1 MKKVLI
7 ITYYWPPSGGAGVQ
21 RWLKFVKYLR
31 EFGWEPIIYTPENPE
46 SPAYDLS
53 LEKDIPN
60 GITIVKT
67 PIWEPYTAYKKFVGR
82 KKEDKIKAG
91 FLFESETPSLTE
103 NISVWIRGNL
113 FIPDARKFWV
123 KPSIRKLT
131 SYLNNN
137 PVDVIVSTGP
147 PHSMHLIALGIK
159 KKLNIPWLA
168 DFRDP
173 WTNIDFYDKLRLQRF
188 ADRKHKKLEQ
198 KVIQNADMMVTVSRN
213 WANDF
218 ENLGAQHIEVVT
230 NGYDEDDFQ
239 SGHKNMSDKFE
250 ILHIG
255 SMNADRNPKV
265 LWEVLGD
272 FCRKDSDFK
281 NGLLVK
287 LIGQTDFM
295 VVDALKKNGL
305 FDNVRIERYMPHQD
319 VIDYASRARLLLL
332 PLNNTPNVNGIIP
345 GKLFEYLGLNRPIL
359 CIGIANGD
367 SAKILYETKSGE
379 VVDFNDKDGMQKAIA
394 AHWEN
399 FRNDK
404 LVHYAKKDAIG
415 KYTRK
420 NLTKKLSELLN
431 DLA

>member
-46 SPAYDLS
+46 SPATDPS
-53 LEKDIPN
+53 LEKDIPI
-60 GITIVKT
+60 GITVLKT

-91 FLFESETPSLTE
+91 FLSESESPSFTE
-103 NISVWIRGNL
+103 NISVWIRGNF

-123 KPSIRKLT
+123 KPSVKKLT
-131 SYLNNN
+131 SYLKVN

-159 KKLNIPWLA
+159 QKLNIPWLA

-173 WTNIDFYDKLRLQRF
+173 WTNIDFYDKLKLQKF
-188 ADRKHKKLEQ
+188 ADQKHKKLEQ
-198 KVIQNADMMVTVSRN
+198 KVIHNANMLVTVSRN

-218 ENLGAQHIEVVT
+218 KKLGAQHIEVIT
-230 NGYDEDDFQ
+230 NGYDEDDF
-239 SGHKNMSDKFE
+239 KPDKMNMSEKFE

-255 SMNADRNPKV
+255 SMNADRNPAA

-281 NGLLVK
+281 NNLLIK
-287 LIGQTDFM
+287 LIGQTDFK
-295 VVDALKKNGL
+295 VVESLKKNEL
-305 FDNVRIERYMPHQD
+305 FDHVSIENYMPHQN

-367 SAKILYETKSGE
+367 SAEIIDETKSGE
-379 VVDFNDKDGMQKAIA
+379 VVDFDDKDAMQKSIA
-394 AHWEN
+394 THWEN
-399 FRNDK
+399 FRKDIM
-404 LVHYAKKDAIG
+404 VHDADKDAIE

-420 NLTKKLSELLN
+420 NLTKRLSELLN
-431 DLA
+431 ELA